1 MINRVGS
8 VTLLC
13 ATLLV
18 LGARPAAG
26 QSRPPCPAAPK
37 LEASTTSVDTKTALD
52 VVSKLVGKVGIDINF
67 RTTRDSI
74 LKDNPRAD
82 QMVIVLTMANTL
94 CEMIWSDSALSG
106 AEKAKHLH
114 AMMQDM
120 LTRALGPTPV
130 ARTDARQQSRR
141 DGRRD
146 LIVLAS
152 ADPSAIPLLAQNEQS
167 FELPEPQTGFLRDPP
182 FYVNDSTKYFVI
194 VGSARTREEGL
205 RLMNQLKS
213 KAPQYDFTLY
223 APYGDNPYYGV
234 MMASWVPRDV
244 ALEALRLAR
253 RDVARDAYLW
263 ACRSSGQNC

>member
-1 MINRVGS
+1 MVNRLETVI
-8 VTLLC
+8 LLS
-13 ATLLV
+13 AALVV
-18 LGARPAAG
+18 LGVRPAAG
-26 QSRPPCPAAPK
+26 QGRPPCPPAPK

-52 VVSKLVGKVGIDINF
+52 AVSKILGKVGIDINF
-67 RTTRDSI
+67 RTTRDSV

-82 QMVIVLTMANTL
+82 QVVIVLTMANTL

-106 AEKAKHLH
+106 ADKATRFQ

-120 LTRALGPTPV
+120 LSRALGPTPV
-130 ARTDARQQSRR
+130 ARTDSGKQSWR
-141 DGRRD
+141 DGRKG

-152 ADPSAIPLLAQNEQS
+152 SDSSAPLLVAQKEPD
-167 FELPEPQTGFLRDPP
+167 FELPKPQTGFLRDPP
-182 FYVNDSTKYFVI
+182 FYVNDANKYFVI
-194 VGSARTREEGL
+194 VGSARTRQDGL

-213 KAPQYDFTLY
+213 KTPQYDFALY

-244 ALEALRLAR
+244 AAEALRLAR

-263 ACRSSGQNC
+263 ACRSSGQSC